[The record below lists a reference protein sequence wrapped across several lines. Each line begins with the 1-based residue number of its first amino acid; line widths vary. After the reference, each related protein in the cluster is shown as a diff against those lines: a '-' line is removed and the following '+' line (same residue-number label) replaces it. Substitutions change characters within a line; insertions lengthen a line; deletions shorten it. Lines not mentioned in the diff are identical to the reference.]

1 MAPPLAS
8 AASPPPTQARSY
20 RTEARGKVL
29 CARNERTRAESVI
42 DRVVERVG
50 LLSFPDRRA
59 RRLIDDRQ
67 GQGSSR
73 SHRSY
78 AYGGIAFGSAAA
90 KRKYSY
96 KRVTG
101 KCSSAKARHR
111 KRNAPRFA
119 ARLIFHQVVIIV
131 STATTSP
138 D

>member
-20 RTEARGKVL
+20 RTEPRGKVL

-67 GQGSSR
+67 GQGRHGRTDHMHMGVSLSEAPQQKENTPTKG
-73 SHRSY
+73 SPE
-78 AYGGIAFGSAAA
+78 SAAGRRRGTA
-90 KRKYSY
+90 
-96 KRVTG
+96 
-101 KCSSAKARHR
+101 SATHR
-111 KRNAPRFA
+111 GSRPA
-119 ARLIFHQVVIIV
+119 
-131 STATTSP
+131 
-138 D
+138 